1 MSVGEAAQTL
11 AVFFEGTGQGVFGK
25 KTNVSLVYEACVED
39 EAQRLH
45 LEAGPG
51 ARVGAWLLGRTSGVG
66 WRQIF
71 GRARRWFEA
80 RQKERGRGAPD
91 PKVFLF
97 GFSRGALLARH
108 FAAWL
113 DKLGV
118 AVDYLGLWDTVDATP
133 GLSVAQECPANVRR
147 ARHAVAEHEARRFFP
162 YVPLT
167 GPQVEEELFP
177 GAHSDVG
184 GLYADD
190 HELADVAR
198 AWVAQAAADGGLRF
212 RDGAAPAE
220 REPSRTAVRHD
231 SLRLVSNLFGLL
243 KPKRRVF
250 PKTLRRHARPDAA
263 R

>member
-1 MSVGEAAQTL
+1 M
-11 AVFFEGTGQGVFGK
+11 
-25 KTNVSLVYEACVED
+25 
-39 EAQRLH
+39 
-45 LEAGPG
+45 
-51 ARVGAWLLGRTSGVG
+51 
-66 WRQIF
+66 
-71 GRARRWFEA
+71 
-80 RQKERGRGAPD
+80 
-91 PKVFLF
+91 
-97 GFSRGALLARH
+97 
-108 FAAWL
+108 
-113 DKLGV
+113 
-118 AVDYLGLWDTVDATP
+118 DATP
-133 GLSVAQECPANVRR
+133 GLSVAEECPANVRW

-198 AWVAQAAADGGLRF
+198 AWVAQAAEEGGLRF

-220 REPSRTAVRHD
+220 REASRTAVRHD

-250 PKTLRRHARPDAA
+250 PKTLRRHAQPDAA